1 MPEKYSC
8 WGCVGVTG
16 AYMFYHPKTE
26 SYIIGTFNDI
36 TYRSKTLRFMLSKV
50 IRRLV

>member
-1 MPEKYSC
+1 
-8 WGCVGVTG
+8 
-16 AYMFYHPKTE
+16 MFYHPKTE

-36 TYRSKTLRFMLSKV
+36 TYRSKALRFMLSKV